1 MFATNSGSSDI
12 HMNVN
17 VNINDDVKRHYDR
30 LKVKYGYLWKNLQQ
44 DPSVIQEFESMKA
57 AREASGR
64 GGHCHSYQQVKPK
77 PLSNITNKDIHIPV
91 PIPVTVTVP
100 VDENQVFVKID
111 SKGQTTSKGIEKA
124 EAGAGAE
131 AELENREDK
140 IIPQDTKRT
149 NTNGPQDFLTAITS
163 KQTMNTFIRKTTDE
177 NKNEDCCDFE
187 GCDGCVDPILDIDTS
202 DREILSMEDLEQE
215 LELESDSEQIQN
227 IHEDFTKARFEVSN
241 ENDSSV
247 EDDDDDDDND
257 KRSLED
263 AVSSSPDSDG
273 SVTVVRNRHGSDSS
287 SAGGSTVMNFD
298 LSHIKIA
305 SDSEEEGTDEGRG
318 EEGTRKDKNRHSN
331 YSEGFDNFDIDIG
344 NDADDEMGPAGR
356 IISVTNRPD
365 LHLNLHSHLNQS
377 CGEEKDDDVLDL
389 DFDKC
394 NITVTDDNDV
404 TASKAPNNLEASVL
418 VGLDGGVESAKRNAT
433 EDAVQ
438 APDQHNPIGHSAPTP
453 SASASSSSS
462 DSSSDDSSKI
472 EFKFIN
478 NSFMV
483 AGSDANSKS
492 DSICTPYKE
501 GEETGTRSLD
511 RSSSS
516 GLNPRKVLS
525 FGGHSMNNGSFERG
539 NDNVNS
545 SFMESNCDNDT
556 KYFQNEASMEEKSIC
571 NDVQRRND
579 NLNSSGAAK
588 NGDTGDEYEKIDISI
603 DEASS
608 VPSAVRNE
616 DTLGDISSVPD
627 EDTLGDISAVRNED
641 TLGDI
646 SAVRNEDTLGN
657 ISAVP
662 EDTPLDVS
670 LYDDGSIDA
679 SSDEAEWSE
688 NDAKSDSEGEDNS
701 GLPENEVLIVDD
713 SDEISYEPSQGLSDE
728 SIAVDESLQD
738 DSGSA
743 SDVEIVETR
752 GKKSDFHEVSFA
764 LDNSID
770 FEIQERKARKEREHI
785 QKKKPVNFKRNRD
798 RLTDAY
804 FREFNSKV
812 FRGSL
817 DSVEVIW
824 SKRLTTTAGITRL
837 KRQRQAGIVTRLASI
852 ELSTKMIDQEDR
864 LRSTLM
870 HEMCHAAA
878 WLVDDV
884 VKPPHGKCFKKWA
897 SLGMRKVR
905 KLLSLIYQLRR
916 HCVRI
921 SLTLFLISTDKRNVG
936 DNNTRLRHE
945 HIQICMGKR
954 GTLYPT
960 YFFPL
965 SDCC

>member
-1 MFATNSGSSDI
+1 MFATNSGSRSDI
-12 HMNVN
+12 HIV
-17 VNINDDVKRHYDR
+17 NDDVKRHYDR
-30 LKVKYGYLWKNLQQ
+30 LKVKYGYLWKNLQE
-44 DPSVIQEFESMKA
+44 DPSVIEEFESMKA

-77 PLSNITNKDIHIPV
+77 PLSNITNKDVHIPV
-91 PIPVTVTVP
+91 PVHVPVPVTV
-100 VDENQVFVKID
+100 DKNQVFVKID

-124 EAGAGAE
+124 EA
-131 AELENREDK
+131 ELENKEDK

-163 KQTMNTFIRKTTDE
+163 KQTMNTFIRKTADE

-202 DREILSMEDLEQE
+202 DREILSMDEFEQE

-247 EDDDDDDDND
+247 EDDDDDNGES
-257 KRSLED
+257 SLED
-263 AVSSSPDSDG
+263 SLSSSPDSDG
-273 SVTVVRNRHGSDSS
+273 SATVVRNRHGSDSS

-305 SDSEEEGTDEGRG
+305 SDSEEEGRSEGRG
-318 EEGTRKDKNRHSN
+318 EGRGEDGTRRDKNRHTN
-331 YSEGFDNFDIDIG
+331 YSEGFDNFDIG
-344 NDADDEMGPAGR
+344 NDADDEMGLAGR
-356 IISVTNRPD
+356 IISVTNPPD
-365 LHLNLHSHLNQS
+365 LHLHHSS
-377 CGEEKDDDVLDL
+377 GEEKGDDVLDL

-394 NITVTDDNDV
+394 NITVTDENNV
-404 TASKAPNNLEASVL
+404 TVSKSPNNLEASVL
-418 VGLDGGVESAKRNAT
+418 MGIDGGTESAKLNAT
-433 EDAVQ
+433 ENAVQ
-438 APDQHNPIGHSAPTP
+438 TTDQHNPIGHSAPTP

-483 AGSDANSKS
+483 AGSDANSES
-492 DSICTPYKE
+492 DSVCAPFKE
-501 GEETGTRSLD
+501 GEETGTRSID

-525 FGGHSMNNGSFERG
+525 FGGHSINNGSFERG
-539 NDNVNS
+539 NDNFNS
-545 SFMESNCDNDT
+545 SVVESNYDDHDDDT
-556 KYFQNEASMEEKSIC
+556 KYFQNEASMEQKSIC
-571 NDVQRRND
+571 SDVQRRND
-579 NLNSSGAAK
+579 NINSSGVAR
-588 NGDTGDEYEKIDISI
+588 NEDTGDEYEKLDISLH
-603 DEASS
+603 EASS
-608 VPSAVRNE
+608 VLS
-616 DTLGDISSVPD
+616 T
-627 EDTLGDISAVRNED
+627 
-641 TLGDI
+641 
-646 SAVRNEDTLGN
+646 VRNEDTLGN
-657 ISAVP
+657 ISSVP
-662 EDTPLDVS
+662 GDTPLDVS

-688 NDAKSDSEGEDNS
+688 NDTKSDSEGEDNS

-728 SIAVDESLQD
+728 SIAADESLQD

-752 GKKSDFHEVSFA
+752 GKKSEVSFA

-770 FEIQERKARKEREHI
+770 FEIQERKAKKERENI

-798 RLTDAY
+798 RLTDEY

-837 KRQRQAGIVTRLASI
+837 KRHRQAGIVTRLASI

-897 SLGMRKVR
+897 SLGMRKV
-905 KLLSLIYQLRR
+905 
-916 HCVRI
+916 
-921 SLTLFLISTDKRNVG
+921 
-936 DNNTRLRHE
+936 
-945 HIQICMGKR
+945 
-954 GTLYPT
+954 
-960 YFFPL
+960 
-965 SDCC
+965 